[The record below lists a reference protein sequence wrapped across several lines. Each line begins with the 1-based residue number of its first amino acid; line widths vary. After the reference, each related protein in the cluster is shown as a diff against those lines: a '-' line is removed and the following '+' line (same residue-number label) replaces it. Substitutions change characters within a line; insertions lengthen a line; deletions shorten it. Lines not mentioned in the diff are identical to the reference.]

1 MVSFPA
7 SLLITVW
14 TDAAR
19 RVRVLLGELLSFGF
33 SLRICQ
39 CQTDGGTSEGANVGC
54 FAENSVSDDAPVL
67 MGAVGGIVF
76 GHDEDEPPFQ

>member
-7 SLLITVW
+7 SLLNTVW
-14 TDAAR
+14 SGAAR
-19 RVRVLLGELLSFGF
+19 SVWMLLGELLSFGF
-33 SLRICQ
+33 SLRIGQ
-39 CQTDGGTSEGANVGC
+39 CQTDGGASEGANVGC
-54 FAENSVSDDAPVL
+54 FAEDSTGDDAPIL